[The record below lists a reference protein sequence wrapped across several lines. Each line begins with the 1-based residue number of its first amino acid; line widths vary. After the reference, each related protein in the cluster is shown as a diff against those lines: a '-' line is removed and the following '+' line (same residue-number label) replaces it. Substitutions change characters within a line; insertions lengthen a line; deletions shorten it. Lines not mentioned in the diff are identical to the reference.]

1 MHSPSNNTDN
11 DFFFVVSADLAGRRL
26 DQLIADRDDNG
37 VVLTRSR
44 IQALIRS
51 ENVRVNNQSVKKSGY
66 RVRTGDQIIIH
77 LPPPEP
83 SELLPEK
90 VDFDILFEDEDL
102 IVVSKPPGVV
112 VHPAH
117 GHSHGT
123 LVHGLLYHC
132 RNLAGIGGEM
142 RPGIVHRLDKDTSG
156 AMVVAKNDMTHNG
169 LVGQFKARSVEKR
182 YLAVL
187 AGVPQRIS
195 GKVVKNIGRHPV
207 HRKKM
212 AILDGGG
219 REAVTG
225 WKVLE
230 EFSSR
235 FSFVSL
241 RLETGRT
248 HQIRV
253 HMASLGCPV
262 AGDTLY
268 GGKKHGSSTLDIDR
282 QCLHSFSLSFDHPKT
297 MERLS
302 FTAPLWPDIEKVLE
316 RLRVIGN

>member
-1 MHSPSNNTDN
+1 M
-11 DFFFVVSADLAGRRL
+11 SADLNSRRL
-26 DQLIADRDDNG
+26 DQLVAGRDDCAG
-37 VVLTRSR
+37 LTRSR
-44 IQALIRS
+44 VQALIRS
-51 ENVRVNNQSVKKSGY
+51 GNILVNNQSVKKNGH
-66 RVRTGDQIIIH
+66 RVYTGDQILILI
-77 LPPPEP
+77 PPPEP

-90 VDFDILFEDEDL
+90 VDFEILFEDTDV

-117 GHSHGT
+117 GHSYGT

-156 AMVVAKNDMTHNG
+156 VMVVAKNDLAHHS
-169 LVGQFKARSVEKR
+169 LVEQFKNRTVEKR

-187 AGVPQRIS
+187 VGVPRQIS
-195 GKVVKNIGRHPV
+195 GKIVKNIGRHPV

-212 AILDGGG
+212 AVLDEGG

-225 WKVLE
+225 WTVLE
-230 EFSSR
+230 NFSQ
-235 FSFVSL
+235 FSYVAL

-262 AGDTLY
+262 AGDPLY
-268 GGKKHGSSTLDIDR
+268 GGKQTSSTLSIVR
-282 QCLHSFSLSFDHPKT
+282 QCLHSSSLCFDHPKT
-297 MERLS
+297 MKRLS
-302 FTAPLWPDIEKVLE
+302 FTAPMWADIEKVLE
-316 RLRVIGN
+316 DLRKTG